1 MHSKF
6 ALILLKSSGKFSV
19 LPGISMNDLAF
30 KKVILTLV
38 EDTLEKDLN
47 VYRDTDW
54 NVLTIREAE
63 VWERRVA

>member
-1 MHSKF
+1 
-6 ALILLKSSGKFSV
+6 
-19 LPGISMNDLAF
+19 MNDLAF

-47 VYRDTDW
+47 VCRDTDW